1 MNPYETNLDQ
11 NAANYVPLTPL
22 SFLPRSAATFP
33 DRVAVVHGDQRYT
46 WAQVYERACRLASAL
61 GRLGIRRGDTVSV
74 MATNTPPMYE
84 AHFGVPMSGAVLNA
98 LNYRLDAAAIAFIL
112 EHAEAKVL
120 LTDTEFA
127 PTIEKALATLGRRI
141 PVIDLADPFGPGGK
155 RLGEIEYEELPR
167 RRRSG
172 CHLDA
177 ARRRVGSDL
186 AQLHLGHHRQ
196 SEGRRLPPSRRLS
209 ERHRQRAV
217 VEPAQ
222 APGLPVDAADVPLQ
236 RLVLPVDPRGGGGHA
251 ASACGGSRPPRSTT
265 RSRATA

>member
-1 MNPYETNLDQ
+1 
-11 NAANYVPLTPL
+11 
-22 SFLPRSAATFP
+22 
-33 DRVAVVHGDQRYT
+33 
-46 WAQVYERACRLASAL
+46 
-61 GRLGIRRGDTVSV
+61 

-155 RLGEIEYEELPR
+155 RLGEIEYEEFLAGGDPGATWTPPADEWEAISLNYT
-167 RRRSG
+167 SG
-172 CHLDA
+172 TTGNPKG
-177 ARRRVGSDL
+177 VVY
-186 AQLHLGHHRQ
+186 HHR
-196 SEGRRLPPSRRLS
+196 GAYLNGD
-209 ERHRQRAV
+209 RQRAV

-222 APGLPVDAADVPLQ
+222 ASRLSVDAADVPLQ
-236 RLVLPVDPRGGGGHA
+236 RLVLPVDAGGGGGDQHLPA
-251 ASACGGSRPPRSTT
+251 ARRDRRDLRRDRARSRDAPVRRADRDADGARRQRSAARARSTT
-265 RSRATA
+265 RSTCSPPRRRRRRRCSGRWPRPAFR